1 MVAIE
6 VASPQHSALQTGA
19 HKPEALASA
28 RQPARQPPAAALGR
42 TAPDV
47 TAKAP
52 ARRTRS
58 DGHTREAPARWRTSN
73 PEPTRSDVELL
84 GVPSSRLQ
92 VSWECSKFS
101 FSVIS
106 LTFTFPPSA
115 VAFVTGS
122 SSNYSQRT
130 FGGEGAG
137 FINNLCHHHAG

>member
-58 DGHTREAPARWRTSN
+58 DGHTRKAPARWRTSTS
-73 PEPTRSDVELL
+73 EPTRSALNCLVSPVADCKCL
-84 GVPSSRLQ
+84 GSVPSS
-92 VSWECSKFS
+92 VSVS
-101 FSVIS
+101 F
-106 LTFTFPPSA
+106 L
-115 VAFVTGS
+115 
-122 SSNYSQRT
+122 
-130 FGGEGAG
+130 
-137 FINNLCHHHAG
+137 